1 MTNSVVTAVALAACS
16 AVSLAQTVAAPTQTV
31 AAPQEQSA
39 PVSTAPASD
48 GLGELDAMTFDC
60 PKAALNAAAREAAKA
75 PSQGTYQFAYF
86 KIISDSHHAAYEVHF
101 KSNYRGEAELN
112 YCVAMYCQQGWDPK
126 TAKTSVTLMA
136 SERRPKGVAA
146 AHGADCA
153 VKPAPV
159 KRRVKR

>member
-1 MTNSVVTAVALAACS
+1 MTNSIVTAVALAAWS

-31 AAPQEQSA
+31 LTAQEQ
-39 PVSTAPASD
+39 PAPAASTVPASV
-48 GLGELDAMTFDC
+48 GLGDLDAMTFDC
-60 PKAALNAAAREAAKA
+60 PKAALNAAAREASTV

-101 KSNYRGEAELN
+101 KSNYRGEADLN
-112 YCVAMYCQQGWDPK
+112 YCVALYCQQGWDP
-126 TAKTSVTLMA
+126 TAKTSVTLMGH
-136 SERRPKGVAA
+136 ERQPAGAA

-159 KRRVKR
+159 KRPVKK